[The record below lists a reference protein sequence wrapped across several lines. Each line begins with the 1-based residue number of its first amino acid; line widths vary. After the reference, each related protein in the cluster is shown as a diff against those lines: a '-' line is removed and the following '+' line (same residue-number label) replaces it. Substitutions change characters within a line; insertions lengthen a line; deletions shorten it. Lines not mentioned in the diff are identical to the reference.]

1 MSEKSS
7 VLILNFDRDKDL
19 RIENIA
25 AGGMERDSSGAL
37 AVLL

>member
-25 AGGMERDSSGAL
+25 ARGMERDSPGASAIQL
-37 AVLL
+37 